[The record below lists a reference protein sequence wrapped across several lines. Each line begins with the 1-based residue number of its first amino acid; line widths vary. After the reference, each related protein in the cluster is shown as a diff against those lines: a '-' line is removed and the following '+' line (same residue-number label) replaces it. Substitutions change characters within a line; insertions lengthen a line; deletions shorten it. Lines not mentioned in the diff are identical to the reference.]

1 MVASGGAMILRD
13 LGDRARAEGAR
24 AIRGVVEGVRGRFA
38 RRPENGLYVVQGADE
53 HRTGEA
59 VWWSRTEPEAD
70 TDAIPAETPGT
81 AATELSGDAEVAK
94 SLERVAE
101 TIDRLAA
108 QLDAHHTERAEHL
121 DAIEF
126 LLREMLLGNSA
137 STRPVVLGGVVDP
150 DAVDGLTADI
160 TLVADGFPLEVDTPV
175 EVRSRFHDRW
185 ICGFAVAEAID
196 GARGPR
202 RYRLT
207 RRSDGIPLPLL
218 FDAHDVRAASLYER
232 QPAAD

>member
-1 MVASGGAMILRD
+1 MILRD
-13 LGDRARAEGAR
+13 LGGRARAEGVR
-24 AIRGVVEGVRGRFA
+24 AIRGIVDGVRGRFA
-38 RRPENGLYVVQGADE
+38 SRPENGLYVVRGADE
-53 HRTGEA
+53 HRSDEA
-59 VWWSRTEPEAD
+59 VWWSCTDPDAD
-70 TDAIPAETPGT
+70 TAIALAEEPDATT
-81 AATELSGDAEVAK
+81 ADVRGDDAEVAK
-94 SLERVAE
+94 SLERIAE

-121 DAIEF
+121 DAFEF
-126 LLREMLLGNSA
+126 LLREMVLGNSA
-137 STRPVVLGGVVDP
+137 GARGVVLGGVVDA
-150 DAVDGLTADI
+150 DGVDGLTPDV

-196 GARGPR
+196 GDRGPC

-207 RRSDGIPLPLL
+207 RRSDGIPLPIL
-218 FDAHDVRAASLYER
+218 FDARDVRAVTIHER

>member
-1 MVASGGAMILRD
+1 MIFRD
-13 LGDRARAEGAR
+13 LSDRARAEGAR
-24 AIRGVVEGVRGRFA
+24 AIRGVVDGVRGRFA
-38 RRPENGLYVVQGADE
+38 ARPGNELYVVRGVDE
-53 HRTGEA
+53 HRAGEA
-59 VWWSRTEPEAD
+59 VWWSRTDPDADPDTTPVAREPDARTSALTDDAD
-70 TDAIPAETPGT
+70 
-81 AATELSGDAEVAK
+81 VAK
-94 SLERVAE
+94 SLERIAE

-126 LLREMLLGNSA
+126 LLREMVLGGTASA
-137 STRPVVLGGVVDP
+137 RPVVFGGVVER
-150 DAVDGLTADI
+150 DAGEDLTTDI
-160 TLVADGFPLEVDTPV
+160 TLVADGFPLEVDTAV

-196 GARGPR
+196 GDGPC

-207 RRSDGIPLPLL
+207 RRSDGIPLPIL
-218 FDAHDVRAASLYER
+218 FDARDVRAVTLYER

>member
-13 LGDRARAEGAR
+13 LGERARAEGAR

-38 RRPENGLYVVQGADE
+38 RRPDNGLYVVQGADE
-53 HRTGEA
+53 HPAGEA
-59 VWWSRTEPEAD
+59 VWWSRTDPEAD
-70 TDAIPAETPGT
+70 TDAIAVEEPG
-81 AATELSGDAEVAK
+81 AVASELAGDAEVAK

-126 LLREMLLGNSA
+126 LLREMLLGNTA

-150 DAVDGLTADI
+150 VAVDDLTPDI

-196 GARGPR
+196 GGVGPC

-218 FDAHDVRAASLYER
+218 FDAGDVRAAGVSQR
-232 QPAAD
+232 QSVAD

>member
-1 MVASGGAMILRD
+1 MIFRD
-13 LGDRARAEGAR
+13 LGGRARDEGVR
-24 AIRGVVEGVRGRFA
+24 AIRGVVDGVRRRFA
-38 RRPENGLYVVQGADE
+38 SRPENELYVVRGADE
-53 HRTGEA
+53 HRRGEA
-59 VWWSRTEPEAD
+59 VWWSRTDPRAD
-70 TDAIPAETPGT
+70 GDAIARAADWGAT
-81 AATELSGDAEVAK
+81 AAPRVGDDTEVAK

-126 LLREMLLGNSA
+126 FLREMLLGNTA
-137 STRPVVLGGVVDP
+137 NARPVVLGGIVDP
-150 DAVDGLTADI
+150 IESLTPEI
-160 TLVADGFPLEVDTPV
+160 TLVAEGFPLDVDTPV

-196 GARGPR
+196 GGPGPC

-207 RRSDGIPLPLL
+207 RRSDGIPLPIL
-218 FDAHDVRAASLYER
+218 FDARDVRAVSVYQRE
-232 QPAAD
+232 PAAE